1 LVGTTVDSDAWIRRF
16 HPGPDGVPRLVC
28 FPHAG
33 GSASFFYPVSQALG
47 PGVEVLA
54 LQYPGRQERRKE
66 EPLREIH
73 ALADVLTDV
82 LRPWTDRPFAF
93 FGHSMGAILAYE
105 VALRLGQEDTAPV
118 VLFASGRR
126 APSTHR
132 VETVHQRDDDG
143 VVRELKKLAGT
154 EAALLA
160 DEELLRM
167 ILPAIRADYTA
178 IETYAPRPGQR
189 LSCPVQ
195 VLIGDS
201 DPAVTLAEAQ
211 QWEDH
216 TTGPLELRSF
226 TGGHFYLTGHQREIN
241 ALIRDRLTT
250 AR

>member
-1 LVGTTVDSDAWIRRF
+1 VGTTVDSDAWIRRF
-16 HPGPDGVPRLVC
+16 HPGPAGAPRLVC

-33 GSASFFYPVSQALG
+33 GSASFFYPVSEALG
-47 PGVEVLA
+47 GAVEVLA

-66 EPLREIH
+66 EPIREIH
-73 ALADVLTDV
+73 ALADTLTDV
-82 LRPWTDRPFAF
+82 LRPWTAEPFAF

-105 VALRLGQEDTAPV
+105 VALRLAQEGTAPV

-132 VETVHQRDDDG
+132 METVHQRDDDG
-143 VVRELKKLAGT
+143 VVEELKKLAGT

-178 IETYAPRPGQR
+178 IETYTPRPGPV
-189 LSCPVQ
+189 LTCPVS
-195 VLIGDS
+195 VLVGDS

-211 QWEDH
+211 KWQDH
-216 TTGPLELRSF
+216 TTGPFDLRSF
-226 TGGHFYLTGHQREIN
+226 TGGHFYLTGHQREVI
-241 ALIRDRLTT
+241 ALIRNRLT
-250 AR
+250 AAG